1 MLVRFLPLV
10 VAAVCSVATAHAQP
24 ALRARLLG
32 EGFTRPIAVVVDP
45 VVPGA
50 VHVVQQN
57 GLVLTFVNGAP
68 RATPFLDLTSVV
80 TEILDERGL
89 LGMAF
94 PPDAVATGR
103 VFVNFTNRTGA
114 GNTVVARFTRS
125 AADPLVVDVASR
137 FDLMWPATGGGRQP
151 FITQPYA
158 NHNGGNLVFG
168 PDGYLYIGMGD
179 GGAGDD
185 PDNLAQTPTSLLGKM
200 LRIDVAGSPTNGYR
214 IPPGNPDFTM
224 VNPPITNALPE
235 IWSFGLRNP
244 WRYSFDDVGPGATGA
259 LVIGDVGQNTREE
272 INYEPAGRGGSN
284 YGWSVYEGR
293 IENPVT
299 AGRTPAYLPVTEPV
313 FDYPRTS
320 GNVITGGFVY
330 RGTRL
335 GGFYQGRYLYADC
348 GSGRIWSLG
357 LTIGSLGDAVVSDNR
372 DHTAELGG
380 PFRCITSF
388 ARDGAGELYFMD
400 FDGNNPIGSGRI
412 FALEV
417 GPATVA
423 PGAPTNLAANV
434 AGNNVTLSWSAPAS
448 GGAPSEYVVQA
459 GYTPGGVEIGAIPAP
474 SSGLSFAGVPN
485 GQYYVRVLAMN
496 AAGVSAPTS
505 DLVVTVGCTAV
516 PAAPVAFTTTVSGD
530 VVTLLWNVEPGTVR
544 TVLEVGYGPG
554 TTVFIFPFAAP
565 AAGIS
570 VSAPPATY
578 YVRALAVNSCGQS
591 APSVERTVVV
601 PQ

>member
-32 EGFTRPIAVVVDP
+32 EGFTRPVAVVVDP

-50 VHVVQQN
+50 VHVVQQD

-80 TEILDERGL
+80 TEIHDERGL

-94 PPDAVATGR
+94 PPDAAATGR

-125 AADPLVVDVASR
+125 AADPLVVDMASR

-151 FITQPYA
+151 FITQPFA
-158 NHNGGNLVFG
+158 NHNGGNLAFG

-200 LRIDVAGSPTNGYR
+200 LRIDVAGNPPNGYR

-244 WRYSFDDVGPGATGA
+244 WRYSFDNVGPGATGA
-259 LVIGDVGQNTREE
+259 LVIGDVGQGAREE

-284 YGWSVYEGR
+284 YGWSVFEGR
-293 IENPVT
+293 IENPAT
-299 AGRTPAYLPVTEPV
+299 AGRMPAYLPVTEPI

-320 GNVITGGFVY
+320 GNVITGGYVY

-335 GGFYQGRYLYADC
+335 GGFYQGRYFYADC

-357 LTIGSLGDAVVSDNR
+357 LTIGSMGDAVASDNR

-400 FDGNNPIGSGRI
+400 FDGNNPIGSGRV

-423 PGAPTNLAANV
+423 PGTPTNLAANV

-448 GGAPSEYVVQA
+448 GGAPTGYVLQA
-459 GYTPGGVEIGAIPAP
+459 GYTPEASRSARFRPPRPACRSP
-474 SSGLSFAGVPN
+474 AC
-485 GQYYVRVLAMN
+485 
-496 AAGVSAPTS
+496 PTGS
-505 DLVVTVGCTAV
+505 TTCGC
-516 PAAPVAFTTTVSGD
+516 
-530 VVTLLWNVEPGTVR
+530 WR
-544 TVLEVGYGPG
+544 
-554 TTVFIFPFAAP
+554 
-565 AAGIS
+565 
-570 VSAPPATY
+570 
-578 YVRALAVNSCGQS
+578 
-591 APSVERTVVV
+591 
-601 PQ
+601 